1 MSIEK
6 ISASELNEFKHQLE
20 IEQKLPK
27 TNSFINEKAD
37 LFMAETES
45 ILSEEKLYQID
56 PNSGYIIIPIQE
68 EQRTSSAPTKKQ
80 ELNAKNLEIIKR
92 NAAKLKKLG
101 SPEEFIKAQL
111 VQGVSEQSAQEK
123 YINTLLKHIKGF
135 EAKTNLTD
143 EELDKQIAQMEK
155 E

>member
-6 ISASELNEFKHQLE
+6 ISASELNEFKHKLE

-27 TNSFINEKAD
+27 ANTLINEYATP
-37 LFMAETES
+37 FMAEAEML
-45 ILSEEKLYQID
+45 INGEKLYKID
-56 PNSGYIIIPIQE
+56 PETGYIILSMQE
-68 EQRTSSAPTKKQ
+68 SSLSQTPPTKKQ

-111 VQGVSEQSAQEK
+111 AQGVSEQSAQEK